1 MELVTTAQVL
11 EAYSRGVIP
20 PEEAIRRLGVTGFGE
35 LMLVMADCKVPLP
48 RGAREEA
55 ETERELRE
63 ALPLLRA
70 NLVPAPEAVGK

>member
-11 EAYSRGVIP
+11 EAYSKGVIP
-20 PEEAIRRLGVTGFGE
+20 PEEAIRRLGVTGFGD

-48 RGAREEA
+48 RGAGEEA

-63 ALPLLRA
+63 ALPFLRA
-70 NLVPAPEAVGK
+70 NLVPAPDVVGK